1 MSEEVPEQ
9 PSVQVVGG
17 MLDGHQLTL
26 TPGLSLIVGSGRLAN
41 LRLDHPDIELAH
53 IKIRWDDLGI
63 SMIDNGSRKGTWVNG
78 EPVET
83 AGLLDGDIITF
94 VPAKYDGPPAPKIKL
109 RIPKGSVPDLPPLPP
124 PPVDKAARPAGAAR
138 ARARGPARRNA
149 SAFRMPDVDPRLIA
163 LVGGGLLAL
172 AAAGWLVKYFFF
184 TIPSLA
190 SIQPARAEM
199 GQTVTLTGSRFAGDP
214 MDNKVWFG
222 SVAVVPA
229 SGTRDRIEV
238 KVPNLKASGYVTVS
252 VETPIGRSR
261 SVSLMALAPL
271 QVSAVEP
278 PGALAGDEV
287 TLTGNGFGDGIAVT
301 VGGQA
306 ATVVKTEP
314 EAVRFQMPKLAAA
327 PGSRH
332 TIVATVSGRSAA
344 PVSIYLGRL
353 PLVAALEPPRGVA
366 GDLVR
371 IKGAGFDAGAAVAF
385 EKEPALVVAGSASEL
400 VVVVP
405 ATPHAQ
411 AEVALPVVVQAGG
424 KASGEGPRFTL
435 LRLVEGAWVPRFL
448 AGVPGEGGAAG
459 QATVGTELAPVLLLS
474 WRGDSR
480 SVGERALAVA
490 KDLNSAVDRA
500 RVGQAV
506 AFEAREDPDACVGV
520 VGAPDRIVRVY
531 PQDAA
536 AYETPPGFP
545 SRGAPPTAMALAQHW
560 AALLTDTV
568 AIGTGGGKP
577 KATAEYGPP
586 AAPAFAQ
593 LRTALP
599 WQYGSGVPS
608 ARVVAVPAELRRRLR
623 EAAFRVP

>member
-1 MSEEVPEQ
+1 MSEEVLEQ

-17 MLDGHQLTL
+17 MIDGHQITL

-41 LRLDHPDIELAH
+41 LRLDHPDIDLAH
-53 IKIRWDDLGI
+53 MKIRWDDLGI
-63 SMIDNGSRKGTWVNG
+63 SMVDNGSRKGTWVNG

-83 AGLLDGDIITF
+83 AALLDGDVITF

-109 RIPKGSVPDLPPLPP
+109 RIPKGSVPDLPPPP
-124 PPVDKAARPAGAAR
+124 PPPPGEVAKPAAASR
-138 ARARGPARRNA
+138 ARARGPARRKA
-149 SAFRMPDVDPRLIA
+149 AAFRMPDVDPRLLV
-163 LVGGGLLAL
+163 LVGGGVLAL

-229 SGTRDRIEV
+229 SGTRDQIVV
-238 KVPNLKASGYVTVS
+238 KVPSLKDSGSVAVS

-271 QVSAVEP
+271 RVTAVEP
-278 PGALAGDEV
+278 LGALAGDEV
-287 TLTGNGFGDGIAVT
+287 VLTGNGFGDGIAVT

-306 ATVVKTEP
+306 ATVVNTEP
-314 EAVRFQMPKLAAA
+314 QAVRFQMPKLEAAA
-327 PGSRH
+327 GSQH
-332 TIVATVSGRSAA
+332 PVVVTVSGRSSA
-344 PVSIYLGRL
+344 PVSVYLGRL
-353 PLVAALEPPRGVA
+353 PLVATLEPPRGVA

-371 IKGAGFDAGAAVAF
+371 IKGAGFGAGPSVAF
-385 EKEPALVVAGSASEL
+385 DKEPALVVAGSTSEL

-405 ATPHAQ
+405 ATPHTQ
-411 AEVALPVVVQAGG
+411 AEVAVPVVVQAGG
-424 KASGEGPRFTL
+424 KASGEGPRFAL
-435 LRLVEGAWVPRFL
+435 QRLVEGAWVPRFV
-448 AGVPGEGGAAG
+448 AGFPGEGGAGG

-474 WRGDSR
+474 WKGDSR

-500 RVGQAV
+500 RVGQPV
-506 AFEAREDPDACVGV
+506 AFEAREDPDACVGI

-586 AAPAFAQ
+586 ATPAFAQ

-608 ARVVAVPAELRRRLR
+608 ARVVAVPADLRRRLR